1 MPARLEDELVG
12 DELAQESQG
21 SDLPAEELANESLRL
36 YLHEIGQVPL
46 LSVQEEREL
55 GLKIDL
61 TRHLSELEERWR
73 RTRRMEA
80 SNLGLM
86 QLILREL
93 REALP
98 LARVL
103 AEELGL
109 PSPPARQLL
118 HPLLRQTV
126 DGVLDPQL
134 LAVAVS
140 KLGVSPR
147 RAANL
152 LVKLSRAL
160 NLIPAGLLEAVVAE
174 ISRGEL
180 SDTGIENLLEQ
191 HRDEIS
197 AHLERVKREGQEAKN
212 RFIEA
217 NLRLVVSVAKKYSG
231 RGLPL
236 LDLIQEGNLG
246 LIRAVEK
253 FDHRRGYKFS
263 TYATWWIRQAV
274 NRAIAGQAPSV
285 RLPVYVVEERNKLKR
300 ASQELAQM
308 YGREPTVEEVAQAA
322 GLPPKRIGEILRLGQ
337 KPISLQTPV
346 GDDETFL
353 SELIANGGRIDPVEA
368 ASGAL
373 LREHIEE
380 ALSHLEERERQVLR
394 LRFGLED
401 GRPHTLEEIGQ
412 RLGVTR
418 ERIRQIEVKALEKL
432 KSDPELLQDLQEF
445 IQ

>member
-1 MPARLEDELVG
+1 M
-12 DELAQESQG
+12 
-21 SDLPAEELANESLRL
+21 
-36 YLHEIGQVPL
+36 
-46 LSVQEEREL
+46 
-55 GLKIDL
+55 
-61 TRHLSELEERWR
+61 
-73 RTRRMEA
+73 
-80 SNLGLM
+80 
-86 QLILREL
+86 
-93 REALP
+93 
-98 LARVL
+98 
-103 AEELGL
+103 
-109 PSPPARQLL
+109 
-118 HPLLRQTV
+118 
-126 DGVLDPQL
+126 
-134 LAVAVS
+134 
-140 KLGVSPR
+140 
-147 RAANL
+147 
-152 LVKLSRAL
+152 
-160 NLIPAGLLEAVVAE
+160 
-174 ISRGEL
+174 
-180 SDTGIENLLEQ
+180 
-191 HRDEIS
+191 
-197 AHLERVKREGQEAKN
+197 
-212 RFIEA
+212 
-217 NLRLVVSVAKKYSG
+217 
-231 RGLPL
+231 

-322 GLPPKRIGEILRLGQ
+322 GLSPKRIGEILKLGQ
-337 KPISLQTPV
+337 KPVSLQTPV

-418 ERIRQIEVKALEKL
+418 ERIRQIELKALEKL